1 MEAIAVIGTIV
12 CIALLIIAC
21 LKKYNILVTLLVLS
35 FVGYALATLV
45 TGQSVAGEKSDGFM
59 WFDVFEMFNSSITGT
74 FTMMGLLIMTVM
86 AYSDFMTKIKAS
98 NMFAGIIAIP
108 LSKIKW
114 KAVVLVVAAELALL
128 IHWVVPS
135 GMGCFMVCMATLFPA
150 LLAVGC
156 NPVTSAVTLLLGANT
171 ASGPASSLT
180 LLSLS
185 NVGSTATAADAF
197 MSYGIVLPLIVVP
210 LAAIINVIWSTF
222 VEKKGGDTGV
232 ADVPVLNIKE
242 LGVPYWY
249 ALMPVI
255 PLVLILIFSKMVVGS
270 IVIGITAAYILCFV
284 VFFFVHL
291 LVTKKGEKKDA
302 YNQFGQGFFED
313 MGLRFGQVVSIVV
326 LGTFFGQ
333 AMAALGGIQI
343 MINFLVGNLGLG
355 YLPILIIC
363 FVLFFV
369 MGALGGTSMAISVI
383 MPVVGVAAATVGV
396 SGDALTALA
405 VVFTFGAGSYCLFA
419 QPYDPKVLFI
429 SQMYKVDVMYV
440 LKRTALPGAC
450 GAILTF
456 VIGALMYGIV

>member
-12 CIALLIIAC
+12 CVALLIIAC

-171 ASGPASSLT
+171 ASGRKLSDPSEPFQCWVDCNRCRCFYVVWHRSASDCC
-180 LLSLS
+180 
-185 NVGSTATAADAF
+185 STCCYHQCD
-197 MSYGIVLPLIVVP
+197 
-210 LAAIINVIWSTF
+210 
-222 VEKKGGDTGV
+222 
-232 ADVPVLNIKE
+232 
-242 LGVPYWY
+242 
-249 ALMPVI
+249 
-255 PLVLILIFSKMVVGS
+255 LV
-270 IVIGITAAYILCFV
+270 
-284 VFFFVHL
+284 
-291 LVTKKGEKKDA
+291 
-302 YNQFGQGFFED
+302 
-313 MGLRFGQVVSIVV
+313 
-326 LGTFFGQ
+326 
-333 AMAALGGIQI
+333 
-343 MINFLVGNLGLG
+343 
-355 YLPILIIC
+355 
-363 FVLFFV
+363 
-369 MGALGGTSMAISVI
+369 
-383 MPVVGVAAATVGV
+383 
-396 SGDALTALA
+396 
-405 VVFTFGAGSYCLFA
+405 
-419 QPYDPKVLFI
+419 
-429 SQMYKVDVMYV
+429 
-440 LKRTALPGAC
+440 
-450 GAILTF
+450 
-456 VIGALMYGIV
+456 